1 MTAPSPQSQPKPPTP
16 RWVIVSGIV
25 AAIVVI
31 LLLLVILLG
40 GGEHGPGRHMKS
52 SGDQVLTEIVR

>member
-1 MTAPSPQSQPKPPTP
+1 M
-16 RWVIVSGIV
+16 IVSGIV
-25 AAIVVI
+25 AAVVVV

-52 SGDQVLTEIVR
+52 SGNQVLIEIVR